1 MKIIGITGTSG
12 AGKTTICN
20 ILKKQYSAYI
30 IDSDEIAKRLSK
42 KGSIYLQSI
51 VEYFGQGI
59 LDNDGELKRS
69 ELANII
75 YESDEKRQRL
85 NNLTFIYVV
94 QEIKDK
100 INQLIGKELIIIDA
114 PLLFE
119 SKLNQICDF
128 VIGIIAKDEEKIQRI
143 CKRDD
148 ISVEMAKKRLNI
160 QITEDEICKKSDF
173 VIENNGNIEQ
183 LEKELKKISI

>member
-85 NNLTFIYVV
+85 NNLTFIYV
-94 QEIKDK
+94 
-100 INQLIGKELIIIDA
+100 DA

-128 VIGIIAKDEEKIQRI
+128 VIGIIAKEEEKIQRI